1 MWKGVRTMPD
11 PGGDG
16 RLRVSSSSP
25 YEAIAGFCR
34 AIRVGNLVY
43 VAGTASYKDG
53 DVFAAYDAV
62 AQTRQIL
69 SIIAA
74 ALGDAGSSLADVVR
88 YRVYLT
94 DIRDAAA
101 VTAEMGRV
109 FAEIRPVST
118 LVGVSAL
125 IDPGLVVEIEA
136 DAVVGDG

>member
-1 MWKGVRTMPD
+1 MPES
-11 PGGDG
+11 GGDG

-34 AIRVGNLVY
+34 ALRVGNLVY

-53 DVFAAYDAV
+53 EVFAPDAAV

-69 SIIAA
+69 SIIGV
-74 ALGDAGSSLADVVR
+74 ALGDAGSSLNDVVR

-94 DIRDAAA
+94 DIRDAEA

-109 FAEIRPVST
+109 FADIRPVST

-125 IDPGLVVEIEA
+125 IDPGLVVEIEV
-136 DAVVGDG
+136 DAVVGNG

>member
-1 MWKGVRTMPD
+1 MRES
-11 PGGDG
+11 GGDG
-16 RLRVSSSSP
+16 RLRISSSSP

-53 DVFAAYDAV
+53 AVFAPYDAV

-69 SIIAA
+69 SIIAN
-74 ALGDAGSSLADVVR
+74 ALGDAGSSLAEVVR

-101 VTAEMGRV
+101 VTAEMGRI

-118 LVGVSAL
+118 LIAVSAL

-136 DAVVGDG
+136 DAIIGNG